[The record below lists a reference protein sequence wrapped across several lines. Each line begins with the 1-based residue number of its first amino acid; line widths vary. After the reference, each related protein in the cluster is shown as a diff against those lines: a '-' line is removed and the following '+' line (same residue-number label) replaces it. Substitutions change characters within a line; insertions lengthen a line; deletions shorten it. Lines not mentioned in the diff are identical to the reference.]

1 MYNSLII
8 VPYRDR
14 EDHLLTFL
22 NYMHNGMHSHIP
34 ICIVEQSKD
43 GKPFN
48 RAKLLNI
55 GYLENRPG
63 INNIDYN
70 TFIMHDV
77 DMLPIGNVDY
87 GPSPHY
93 MSVTQLVKSYIQK
106 IDYLGGVT
114 KFTHKA
120 FWRVGGYNN
129 EYFHRAED
137 NEMMF
142 NLKRL
147 GIRVFNGDYNFK
159 SLPHERKGLEFD
171 PVLWVKAQQ
180 PRAFQNQLSICE
192 YKVVDIA
199 LHGYDNVKHIVVD
212 I

>member
-1 MYNSLII
+1 MSESLII

-22 NYMHNGMHSHIP
+22 NYMHNEMYSHMH
-34 ICIVEQSKD
+34 ICIVEQSED

-63 INNIDYN
+63 SSNINYD

-77 DMLPIGNVDY
+77 DMLPVGNVDY
-87 GPSPHY
+87 GHSPHY
-93 MSVTQLVKSYIQK
+93 MSVTQLIKSDIQK

-114 KFTHKA
+114 KFNHES

-147 GIRVFNGDYNFK
+147 GVRVFNSNYNFK
-159 SLPHERKGLEFD
+159 ILPHERKGLEFD
-171 PVLWVKAQQ
+171 PALWAKAQK
-180 PRAFQNQLSICE
+180 PRAFQNQLSICK
-192 YKVVDIA
+192 YKVVDMA
-199 LHGYDNVKHIVVD
+199 LHKYGNVRHIVVE